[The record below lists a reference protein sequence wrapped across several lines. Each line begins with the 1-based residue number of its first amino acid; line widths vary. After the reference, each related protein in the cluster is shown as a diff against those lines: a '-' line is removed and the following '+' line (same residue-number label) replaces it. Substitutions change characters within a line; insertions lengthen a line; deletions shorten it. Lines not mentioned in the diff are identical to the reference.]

1 MHVVMGVEPR
11 EPRALLKPTRLWHMH
26 AKMEIF
32 VEKVIEAE
40 GGHPAK
46 ENIRLEKMLNP
57 KDQRHMQTEYQR
69 RIPPGEADFLNVLIL
84 REKVGRAGTKDAVV
98 DQGVRAKGIR
108 P

>member
-40 GGHPAK
+40 GDHPTK

-57 KDQRHMQTEYQR
+57 KDQRRMQTEYQR

-84 REKVGRAGTKDAVV
+84 REKIGGA
-98 DQGVRAKGIR
+98 
-108 P
+108 

>member
-26 AKMEIF
+26 AKMEIL

-40 GGHPAK
+40 GGHPTK
-46 ENIRLEKMLNP
+46 ENIDVEEMLYP
-57 KDQRHMQTEYQR
+57 KHDRRVQAKNHR

-98 DQGVRAKGIR
+98 DQGVRSKGIR